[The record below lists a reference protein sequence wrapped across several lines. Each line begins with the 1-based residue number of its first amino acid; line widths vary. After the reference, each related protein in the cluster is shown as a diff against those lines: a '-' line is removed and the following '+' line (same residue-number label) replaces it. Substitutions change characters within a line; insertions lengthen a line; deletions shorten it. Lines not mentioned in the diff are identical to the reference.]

1 MMVNRIGKFHK
12 VSFERFAED
21 WQDTF
26 GEAGEEALRRIYD
39 EIKLP
44 ARATSGSAGYDFY
57 TPVSFTLKPGESIK
71 MPTGVRVEME

>member
-1 MMVNRIGKFHK
+1 MMMNRIGKFHK

-26 GEAGEEALRRIYD
+26 GETAKEELERIYG

-44 ARATSGSAGYDFY
+44 ARATSVLPD
-57 TPVSFTLKPGESIK
+57 TISIL
-71 MPTGVRVEME
+71 RQRLF